1 MKKEFQVLV
10 FGQENDIL
18 SSQSYDNEPN
28 EEILDEL
35 LSEGIKLQCYEI
47 EGDEY
52 YKLLFTLEN

>member
-52 YKLLFTLEN
+52 SKLLFKLKK

>member
-47 EGDEY
+47 EGDEDS
-52 YKLLFTLEN
+52 KLLFTLEN

>member
-28 EEILDEL
+28 EEILDKL

-52 YKLLFTLEN
+52 SKLLFTLEN

>member
-10 FGQENDIL
+10 LGEENDII
-18 SSQSYDNEPN
+18 SSQSYDTEPN
-28 EEILDEL
+28 EQILDEL

-52 YKLLFTLEN
+52 SKLLFTLKK

>member
-1 MKKEFQVLV
+1 MKREFQVLV
-10 FGQENDIL
+10 FGEENDIL
-18 SSQSYDNEPN
+18 SSQSYYTEPN

-52 YKLLFTLEN
+52 SKLLFTLKK